1 MTDEEWNELDALRK
15 AISDNPAAVHPD
27 KQERFTE
34 LLVQSWPATG
44 DGKPYTGGRFAPF
57 ADQEK

>member
-1 MTDEEWNELDALRK
+1 MTDEEFEEMSALRA
-15 AISDNPAAVHPD
+15 AISDNPAAVHPT

-44 DGKPYTGGRFAPF
+44 DGKPNTEGRFAPF
-57 ADQEK
+57 APEPK

>member
-1 MTDEEWNELDALRK
+1 VTDEEFEEMSALRA

-44 DGKPYTGGRFAPF
+44 DGKPYTEGRFAPF
-57 ADQEK
+57 ADPGK